1 MRGEFEVIRVE
12 NVEKRYQEVVA
23 LNGVSLTVPRGELF
37 GLLGVNGAGKT
48 TLVKI
53 LSGLARAD
61 KGNVQILGRTQE
73 EAQNKIAISPQETSV
88 ALNLTVEENLR
99 FFAQV
104 YGLSKRETE
113 ETIARLS
120 AEFSLDDVLTRKAKE
135 LSGGYQ
141 RRLSIAIALVSSPEV
156 LFLDEPTL
164 GLDVLAR
171 RELWS
176 LIRRLKGE
184 TTVFMTTH
192 YMEEAE
198 ALCDRVAIMKE
209 GKVIAV
215 GTPTQLKEKTGKNT
229 LEEAFIFLVGGG
241 A

>member
-1 MRGEFEVIRVE
+1 MIRVE

>member
-1 MRGEFEVIRVE
+1 MIRVE

-23 LNGVSLTVPRGELF
+23 LNGVSLTVSRGELF

-61 KGNVQILGRTQE
+61 KGNVQILGRTQA

-113 ETIARLS
+113 ETIARIS

-229 LEEAFIFLVGGG
+229 LEEAFIFLVGGR
-241 A
+241 ACAV

>member
-1 MRGEFEVIRVE
+1 MIRVE

-61 KGNVQILGRTQE
+61 KGNVQILGRTQA

-215 GTPTQLKEKTGKNT
+215 GTPTQLKEKTGKGT